1 MKAMPPGR
9 TTGRFTSYRTAV
21 WLGVVIAPLS
31 PARAP
36 AAPTILDAK
45 LHHLRPG
52 TDREWADFPAE
63 AEGPALTFR
72 FRASPNATE
81 QTLCLRQQD
90 VKQPWRVVLNG
101 KELGRLQLDENDTVI
116 FLPIPAGRLIDGE
129 NTLRVEAVGKVSDD
143 IRVGEIT
150 LHDRPVALVLAEA
163 TVDVTVLEDR
173 RPGKPVPVPCRI
185 TVLNDRG
192 ALMTTGAAS
201 SERLAVRPGVVYTS
215 GGAARFGLPAGDYT
229 IYAGRGFEYGIDSAR
244 VSLKP
249 GETVRK
255 TLTIR
260 RDVPTT
266 GHASCDPHVHTL
278 THSGHGDATEAER
291 VVTIA
296 GEGLEVPVSAE
307 HNKQVDYH
315 AAAVKGGVR
324 GHFTPIIGNE
334 VTTPVGHVNIFP
346 VKATGPVPDHRVKDW
361 AELFREISNRTGAK
375 LMVLNHPRDIHL
387 GFRPFGPE
395 HHLSLTGENLDG
407 WELRA
412 NATEVINSGA
422 QQTDVMLP
430 FRDWFGLL
438 NRGLGLTPVG
448 ASDSHDVS
456 RFIVGQ
462 GRTYVRCKD
471 DKPGEIDVD
480 EVVRSFRDGRV
491 LVSCGLLADIT
502 VNDKYGPGDL
512 APIAGDVKVAVRVL
526 GPAWTTADRV
536 TLYANGV
543 KVREEVI
550 KDGKRAGIK
559 WSGEW
564 TLPRPHHDVHLVAI
578 ATGPG
583 DVGLYWPIARP
594 YQPASP
600 VVRKRVIGA
609 TGAVWIDA
617 DGDGKRTCALDYARR
632 LYREAD
638 GKWQDVVRGL
648 RDYDEAVAA
657 QAAGLLQANG
667 VSVAEKEVRDAAKA
681 AGPHVAAAFDAF
693 AGAWRESRIAR
704 EPKR

>member
-1 MKAMPPGR
+1 MKPMLPTPR
-9 TTGRFTSYRTAV
+9 TGRFTSHHAAA
-21 WLGVVIAPLS
+21 WLGLAIALLSPLS
-31 PARAP
+31 AP
-36 AAPTILDAK
+36 AAPTVLDAK
-45 LHHLRPG
+45 LHHLRAG
-52 TDREWADFPAE
+52 IEREWADFPAE
-63 AEGPALTFR
+63 AEGPALTLR
-72 FRASPNATE
+72 FRARPNATE
-81 QTLCLRQQD
+81 QALQLRQQD

-101 KELGRLQLDENDTVI
+101 KELGRLQLDENDSAI
-116 FLPIPAGRLIDGE
+116 FFPVPAGRLNDGE

-150 LHDRPVALVLAEA
+150 LDDRAVVQLLAEA
-163 TVDVTVLEDR
+163 TVDVTVLEE
-173 RPGKPVPVPCRI
+173 RPPAKPAPVPCRI

-201 SERLAVRPGVVYTS
+201 TERLAVRPGVIYTS
-215 GGAARFGLPAGDYT
+215 DGTARFGLPAGDYT
-229 IYAGRGFEYGIDSAR
+229 ICAGRGFEYGIDSVR
-244 VSLKP
+244 ISLKP
-249 GETVRK
+249 GDTVRK

-260 RDVPTT
+260 REVPTP
-266 GHASCDPHVHTL
+266 GYASCDPHVHSL

-291 VVTIA
+291 VIAIA

-315 AAAVKGGVR
+315 LAAVKGGVR
-324 GHFTPIIGNE
+324 GHFTPIVGNE

-346 VKATGPVPDHRVKDW
+346 VKAGGPVPDHRVKDW
-361 AELFREISNRTGAK
+361 AGLFREISDGTGASV
-375 LMVLNHPRDIHL
+375 MVLNHPRDVHL

-412 NATEVINSGA
+412 NAMEVVNSGA
-422 QQTDVMLP
+422 QQSDVMLP

-438 NRGLGLTPVG
+438 NRGLGLTPIG

-471 DKPGEIDVD
+471 DKPGEIDID
-480 EVVRSFRDGRV
+480 EVVRSFREGRV

-502 VNDKYGPGDL
+502 VNDKYRPGDL
-512 APIAGDVKVAVRVL
+512 APISGDVKVAVRVL
-526 GPAWTTADRV
+526 GPGWTTADRV

-543 KVREEVI
+543 KVRDEAI
-550 KDGKRAGIK
+550 KDGKRPGVK

-564 TLPRPHHDVHLVAI
+564 TLRRPRHDIHLVAI

-583 DVGLYWPIARP
+583 DVGLHWPIAKP

-600 VVRKRVIGA
+600 VVRQRVVGA
-609 TGAVWIDA
+609 TGAVWLDA

-632 LYREAD
+632 LSRDAD
-638 GKWQDVVRGL
+638 NKWQDVVRGL

-657 QAAGLLQANG
+657 QAAGLLQAKG
-667 VSVAEKEVRDAAKA
+667 SSVADKEVRDAARA

-693 AGAWRESRIAR
+693 AEAWRESRIAR